1 MIIYTVN
8 SSHHKSDWQSI
19 NYRKRHEIKLHYSE
33 IAHCLQGKLRDEDIE
48 IPYGFSFSLL
58 EDFLV

>member
-8 SSHHKSDWQSI
+8 SSHQKVRLTKHKLQKKTL
-19 NYRKRHEIKLHYSE
+19 NKLHYSE

-48 IPYGFSFSLL
+48 TPYGFSFSQF
-58 EDFLV
+58 EDFIV